1 MVESKSPATEP
12 ISNMNRAE
20 LEALIT
26 QIVQKLLP
34 QAQTSYDAQI
44 QRIKQK
50 LAQPYD
56 TTARSF
62 REIVRENMAKVP
74 AQEWAKVPVDASQQ
88 IDAYLYGSYDNQP

>member
-1 MVESKSPATEP
+1 
-12 ISNMNRAE
+12 MNRAE

-34 QAQTSYDAQI
+34 QEQTSYDVQI

-56 TTARSF
+56 TTAPSF
-62 REIVRENMAKVP
+62 LGIIKNLAQQVP
-74 AQEWAKVPVDASQQ
+74 DEEWAKVPRDASMRYKE
-88 IDAYLYGSYDNQP
+88 YLYGEAWNQE